1 MNTKEYNGWANKA
14 TWNISLWINN
24 DEPIY
29 RLAVE
34 FMVGYKGKRPYRDF
48 VRWAGLEN
56 ATTPDRFSFTGS
68 RLNYR
73 ELNEMMKEL
82 V

>member
-1 MNTKEYNGWANKA
+1 MTNYNGWANKA

-29 RLAVE
+29 REAVK
-34 FMVGYKGKRPYRDF
+34 FMESYKGRRPYVDF
-48 VRWAGLEN
+48 IKHIGLTQ
-56 ATTPDRFSFTGS
+56 ARTPDNFKFMGYS
-68 RLNYR
+68 LNLK

-82 V
+82 VA